1 MSKWFTLLKYF
12 ISFIA
17 LLNSI
22 SLAYYSPFYWRIIF
36 LFASLFLWFNI
47 CVVISYLI
55 SACVRWHVTGLLS
68 SAIWSACR
76 RFTDSSFY
84 RFFHL
89 TSRVC
94 HSARFSRHW
103 SAFGRFF
110 KIRFERFD
118 RSPSSIMPTYL
129 YPTEVPTNV
138 SFRSECSRCL
148 LSKTERWLTIFLD
161 WYVFEP
167 NVKSNLTLALSS
179 PLSFSLFHSIP
190 F

>member
-1 MSKWFTLLKYF
+1 MSVDTSRDYCL
-12 ISFIA
+12 
-17 LLNSI
+17 
-22 SLAYYSPFYWRIIF
+22 
-36 LFASLFLWFNI
+36 
-47 CVVISYLI
+47 
-55 SACVRWHVTGLLS
+55 
-68 SAIWSACR
+68 R
-76 RFTDSSFY
+76 RFDKLTVVY
-84 RFFHL
+84 RFIFPPVFP
-89 TSRVC
+89 SVPCC
-94 HSARFSRHW
+94 HSARFSHHW

-179 PLSFSLFHSIP
+179 SLSFIPSLFSGNDHEQSPYHPLPQWVIH
-190 F
+190 FNKNSVDRMVVNTGS